1 MKVSDRIEQTV
12 VGLLGLC
19 ALVIGLWQVVTSWR
33 SSPSSSWCCRFWH
46 RPKAARHLFC
56 PIRDYLHPQY
66 GDWLGAPVGRP
77 QSLSARNHYRGAGGR
92 GHPRHSAIPDSA
104 ASIVLGIITY
114 VPFLTLWLSNLVF
127 G

>member
-19 ALVIGLWQVVTSWR
+19 ALVIGLW
-33 SSPSSSWCCRFWH
+33 
-46 RPKAARHLFC
+46 
-56 PIRDYLHPQY
+56 
-66 GDWLGAPVGRP
+66 
-77 QSLSARNHYRGAGGR
+77 
-92 GHPRHSAIPDSA
+92 RHSAIPDSA

-114 VPFLTLWLSNLVF
+114 VPFLTLWLPNLVF